1 MTSVERGLREASG
14 DRHPYS
20 RTAVAGMWMFCK
32 RLSCRHCE
40 EAGFLI
46 CSEGASGEHT
56 CPGFV
61 SMSTLPYS
69 GRRAGSFSAPLLRAF
84 LCANSLMD
92 SRAFGSVMSR
102 ETLGLS
108 PYARKGKVVHSSQE
122 AVRSTCLRR
131 RDILTRSVG
140 TLPFDRA
147 APLPQPSG
155 GLPAHEAWHRLA
167 RSASSQGAGPSFFSG
182 LPRGSSHP
190 PTVDGCSCSSQ
201 KQPQEASEFIRMEEC
216 GKPLSSDLFGCPR

>member
-1 MTSVERGLREASG
+1 MRLASGPMTSVERGLREASG

-92 SRAFGSVMSR
+92 SKAFGSVMSR

-108 PYARKGKVVHSSQE
+108 PYARKGKVVQRFIAQDPA
-122 AVRSTCLRR
+122 AVGDGIQQLSVM
-131 RDILTRSVG
+131 RDQHK
-140 TLPFDRA
+140 A
-147 APLPQPSG
+147 ARPVL
-155 GLPAHEAWHRLA
+155 
-167 RSASSQGAGPSFFSG
+167 
-182 LPRGSSHP
+182 
-190 PTVDGCSCSSQ
+190 
-201 KQPQEASEFIRMEEC
+201 
-216 GKPLSSDLFGCPR
+216 

>member
-61 SMSTLPYS
+61 STSTLPYS
-69 GRRAGSFSAPLLRAF
+69 GRQAGRLIFCSTFACLPLREFSHGFKSFRFCYDQRNARVIPLRKEGQSSAFFSRGCPIHLPPVTGHPHALR
-84 LCANSLMD
+84 
-92 SRAFGSVMSR
+92 R
-102 ETLGLS
+102 
-108 PYARKGKVVHSSQE
+108 HSSFRQSC
-122 AVRSTCLRR
+122 APPST
-131 RDILTRSVG
+131 IG
-140 TLPFDRA
+140 RA
-147 APLPQPSG
+147 A
-155 GLPAHEAWHRLA
+155 
-167 RSASSQGAGPSFFSG
+167 
-182 LPRGSSHP
+182 
-190 PTVDGCSCSSQ
+190 CS
-201 KQPQEASEFIRMEEC
+201 
-216 GKPLSSDLFGCPR
+216 

>member
-92 SRAFGSVMSR
+92 SRAFGSVMSK

-108 PYARKGKVVHSSQE
+108 PYARKGKVVHFSQE
-122 AVRSTCLRR
+122 AVDHLPPVTGHPHALRR
-131 RDILTRSVG
+131 HSSFRQSCAPPSTIG
-140 TLPFDRA
+140 RA
-147 APLPQPSG
+147 A
-155 GLPAHEAWHRLA
+155 
-167 RSASSQGAGPSFFSG
+167 
-182 LPRGSSHP
+182 
-190 PTVDGCSCSSQ
+190 CS
-201 KQPQEASEFIRMEEC
+201 
-216 GKPLSSDLFGCPR
+216 

>member
-92 SRAFGSVMSR
+92 SKAFGSVMSR

-108 PYARKGKVVHSSQE
+108 PYASILLKRLSDPPASGDGTSSR
-122 AVRSTCLRR
+122 APSALFLSTELRPSLNHREGCLLMKHG
-131 RDILTRSVG
+131 IVWPGAPPVKAPGLLFFG
-140 TLPFDRA
+140 TSSRVI
-147 APLPQPSG
+147 S
-155 GLPAHEAWHRLA
+155 
-167 RSASSQGAGPSFFSG
+167 SANG
-182 LPRGSSHP
+182 
-190 PTVDGCSCSSQ
+190 
-201 KQPQEASEFIRMEEC
+201 
-216 GKPLSSDLFGCPR
+216 

>member
-61 SMSTLPYS
+61 STSTLPYS

-92 SRAFGSVMSR
+92 SKAFGSVMIR

-108 PYARKGKVVHSSQE
+108 PYARKGKVVPLFSRGCPIHLPPVTGHPHALRRHSSFRQSC
-122 AVRSTCLRR
+122 APPST
-131 RDILTRSVG
+131 IG
-140 TLPFDRA
+140 RA
-147 APLPQPSG
+147 A
-155 GLPAHEAWHRLA
+155 
-167 RSASSQGAGPSFFSG
+167 
-182 LPRGSSHP
+182 
-190 PTVDGCSCSSQ
+190 CS
-201 KQPQEASEFIRMEEC
+201 
-216 GKPLSSDLFGCPR
+216 